1 MSQIS
6 HDEGTEA
13 PATEPDTHIP
23 VGQDNEEHIS
33 KLSNEE
39 VEVFDDVSERNS
51 VVKTS
56 SRLSKGKSM
65 SQLEMRSA
73 SKTSIKSQEG
83 RRSSMSDVER
93 RGSNLSR
100 KEGRLSKISIQSV
113 SRTSS
118 HHDEHQG
125 SPLVEALKEVEKEQD
140 SASSKGVVTPPIQEV
155 EEEEETVP
163 PAEEKESDKQSE
175 HKTQSPLGTVA
186 PSRPG
191 SQTTISIPTGSEVAS
206 SPTNEQPLL
215 TNEQPPLTSEQLTPT
230 NEQLPITS
238 EQLPLSSEQLT
249 PTNEQL
255 PITNEQLTPTNEQLP
270 ITNEQPPSP
279 SKEGST
285 SSKAPAES
293 ESPDQIGRGGMVHV
307 CHRFTALGVFTH
319 VIFTDSYTY

>member
-1 MSQIS
+1 MVSQTS
-6 HDEGTEA
+6 HNEGTEA
-13 PATEPDTHIP
+13 PATEPDTQIP
-23 VGQDNEEHIS
+23 EVQDNEEHIS

-56 SRLSKGKSM
+56 SRLSKRKSM
-65 SQLEMRSA
+65 SHLEMRSA
-73 SKTSIKSQEG
+73 SKTSIKSQED

-100 KEGRLSKISIQSV
+100 KEGRLSKISIQSL

-140 SASSKGVVTPPIQEV
+140 SASSKGPVTPPIQEV
-155 EEEEETVP
+155 EEEEEIIPT
-163 PAEEKESDKQSE
+163 EEKESDKQSE

-206 SPTNEQPLL
+206 SPTNEQPPL
-215 TNEQPPLTSEQLTPT
+215 TNEQPPLTSEQLTPASEQLHIT

-238 EQLPLSSEQLT
+238 EQLPITS
-249 PTNEQL
+249 EQL
-255 PITNEQLTPTNEQLP
+255 PITSEQLPLTSEQLP

-293 ESPDQIGRGGMVHV
+293 EPPDQIGRGGMVHV
-307 CHRFTALGVFTH
+307 CHRFTALCIFTH
-319 VIFTDSYTY
+319 VIFTDLYTH